1 MPNVFKNKIK
11 DGSNTSAN
19 AFATVY
25 TCPANVTATVVL
37 SINLCN
43 ITSSQINV
51 KIRLIGDETGHLGFN
66 IPIPAQSA
74 FEFMQGNKTIMQAG
88 HSLQVSSNT
97 ANSLDTIIGIMEQT

>member
-1 MPNVFKNKIK
+1 MPNTFKNKIK
-11 DGSNTSAN
+11 DGSTTSAN

-25 TCPANVTATVVL
+25 TCPASTTTVVL

-43 ITSSQINV
+43 ITSSQINA
-51 KIRLIGDETGHLGFN
+51 KIRLVGDETGHLGFN

-74 FEFMQGNKTIMQAG
+74 FEYMAGNKTIMQAG

>member
-1 MPNVFKNKIK
+1 MPNTFKNKIK
-11 DGSNTSAN
+11 DGSSTSAN

-25 TCPANVTATVVL
+25 TCPSNTTTVVL

-43 ITSSQINV
+43 ITSSQINA
-51 KIRLIGDETGHLGFN
+51 KIRLVGDETGHLGFN
-66 IPIPAQSA
+66 KPIPAQGA
-74 FEFMQGNKTIMQAG
+74 FEFMAGNKTIMQAG

>member
-1 MPNVFKNKIK
+1 MPNTFKNKIK

-25 TCPANVTATVVL
+25 TCPASTTTVVL

-43 ITSSQINV
+43 ITSSQINA
-51 KIRLIGDETGHLGFN
+51 KIRLVGDETGHLGFN

-74 FEFMQGNKTIMQAG
+74 FEFMAGNKVILQAG
-88 HSLQVSSNT
+88 DSIIVQSDT
-97 ANSLDTIIGIMEQT
+97 ANSVDIVMAIMEIT

>member
-1 MPNVFKNKIK
+1 MPNIFKNKIK

-25 TCPANVTATVVL
+25 TCPTGTTTVVL

-43 ITSSQINV
+43 ITSSQINA
-51 KIRLIGDETGHLGFN
+51 KIRLVGDETGHLGFN

-74 FEFMQGNKTIMQAG
+74 FEFMAGNKVVLETADTLTVNSDTNNSIDATLTIMEI
-88 HSLQVSSNT
+88 T
-97 ANSLDTIIGIMEQT
+97 